1 MTIDLGTELAQAM
14 LGMDRLY
21 RGGETGDGILDR
33 EGLVAFPPA
42 QPEPAS
48 YADWQAADAALAA
61 LESRLPEIDEPL
73 RRDFVAEML
82 FSLRAAVAGFGG
94 TRLSYAET
102 VECCLRTPA
111 RGASPQDMQG
121 YRVTIGDCLKE
132 LGFDKGRLGERVTQ
146 WETTN
151 RVPPADVPDVLN
163 ELLREGAKRTAER
176 VLPLPTADLAM
187 TAVGLH
193 DQPFSA
199 YCDSPHRQLKV
210 NLDYV
215 YTRAALKHLA
225 CHEAFPGHLLHITL
239 REQRTQAGLM
249 PADAPLVMVNSAS
262 SAIFEGIGENGIYFL
277 DWVDGPEDRLA
288 MALNRL
294 RSAAR
299 CNAAL
304 MIHRDGAPL
313 DYARAYLTETCYAGP
328 AWVESRLAFLT
339 HKLRAPFIFAYWCGD
354 MAVDRVWQTVQP
366 DQRPAFFR
374 YLYHNMHTP
383 TTLYAHW
390 AEYASGESAS

>member
-1 MTIDLGTELAQAM
+1 MMIDLGTELAQAM
-14 LGMDRLY
+14 LGLDRLY
-21 RGGETGDGILDR
+21 RGGATGEGLLDR

-42 QPEPAS
+42 EAQTAV
-48 YADWQAADAALAA
+48 YADWQAADAALAI
-61 LESRLPEIDEPL
+61 LELRLPEIEQPL

-82 FSLRAAVAGFGG
+82 DSLRVAVAGFAGHELPY
-94 TRLSYAET
+94 TER
-102 VECCLRTPA
+102 VERGLRTPA
-111 RGASPQDMQG
+111 DGASPEIMKS
-121 YRVTIGDCLKE
+121 YRVTIAECLRE
-132 LGFDKGRLGERVTQ
+132 LGFGKGSLGERVTR
-146 WETTN
+146 WETAN
-151 RVPPADVPDVLN
+151 RVPPDDVPDVLN
-163 ELLREGAKRTAER
+163 ELLREAARRTAEQ
-176 VLPLPTADLAM
+176 VLPLPLADLAM

-199 YCDSPHRQLKV
+199 YCDSPNRRLLV

-215 YTRAALKHLA
+215 YTRSALKHLA
-225 CHEAFPGHLLHITL
+225 CHEAFPGHLLHIAL
-239 REQRTQAGLM
+239 REQRAQAGLM

-277 DWVDGPEDRLA
+277 DWVEGPEDRLG
-288 MALNRL
+288 MALSRL

-313 DYARAYLTETCYAGP
+313 DRARAYLTDTCFVGP

-354 MAVDRVWQTVQP
+354 MAVARVWQTVRP

-374 YLYHNMHTP
+374 YLYHYMHTP
-383 TTLYAHW
+383 TTLQAHW
-390 AEYASGESAS
+390 QEYATL

>member
-1 MTIDLGTELAQAM
+1 MMIDLGTELAQAM
-14 LGMDRLY
+14 LGLDRLY
-21 RGGETGDGILDR
+21 RGSVTGEGLLDR

-42 QPEPAS
+42 EPQPAI
-48 YADWQAADAALAA
+48 YVDWQAGDAG
-61 LESRLPEIDEPL
+61 LESLQMRLPEIEQPL

-82 FSLRAAVAGFGG
+82 DSLRVAVAGFIGQELLY
-94 TRLSYAET
+94 TDR
-102 VECCLRTPA
+102 VERGLRTPA
-111 RGASPQDMQG
+111 EGAPVEVMVG
-121 YRVTIGDCLKE
+121 YRAAIAACLNE
-132 LGFDKGRLGERVTQ
+132 LGFETGTLGERVAR

-151 RVPPADVPDVLN
+151 RVPPDDVPEVLN
-163 ELLREGAKRTAER
+163 DLLREAAQRTSER
-176 VLPLPTADLAM
+176 VLPLPVKGLAM
-187 TAVGLH
+187 TAVGLRN
-193 DQPFSA
+193 QPFSA
-199 YCDSPHRQLKV
+199 YCDSPNRRLLV

-215 YTRAALKHLA
+215 YTRSALKHLA

-239 REQRTQAGLM
+239 REQRTQSGLM

-277 DWVDGPEDRLA
+277 DWIEGPEDRLG
-288 MALNRL
+288 MALSRL

-313 DYARAYLTETCYAGP
+313 DRVGAYLTDTCFVGP

-339 HKLRAPFIFAYWCGD
+339 HELRAPFIFAYWCGD
-354 MAVDRVWQTVQP
+354 MAVDRVWQTVRL

-374 YLYHNMHTP
+374 YLYHHMHTP
-383 TTLYAHW
+383 ATLQAHW
-390 AEYASGESAS
+390 REYATV